1 MHLALVGTP
10 NSGKTALFN
19 ALTGSRQKVANY
31 PGVTVERKEGS
42 FVTPSGRQVSVV
54 DLPGTYSL
62 RGRSPDE
69 EITRDVVLGR
79 TKGEAMPDLVLC
91 VADSTNLRLTIRLVL
106 ELKSTGRP
114 LALVLNMFDI
124 ATRRGVTV
132 DVPRLSEALG
142 VPVVTSIAVRKGGTA
157 DLLRLTDEIAG
168 ASATPHRQN
177 LWEPLTVSQLRAT
190 QREADRIIAATVS
203 LPARP
208 DTWTARIDAVVLHP
222 VAGLAILMLLLF
234 VMFQAV
240 FAWAQ
245 PLMELLSSAFEAL
258 GQFVHDTLPAGL
270 LQSFLQNGVISGVGS
285 VIVFLPQIII
295 IFLFI
300 LLLED
305 FGYMARAAFLMDRIM
320 GGAGL
325 HGRAFIPLLS
335 SFACAIPG
343 IMATRVID
351 NRRDRLTTILIA
363 PLMTCSARIPVY
375 TLIISAFIPAKM
387 IWGWVNLQGLVMFG
401 LYAAGIVSAL
411 GDVVPDQILHVARL
425 RAGAVHAGTARLQDA
440 AAEEHRDRHLHAR
453 EYVPAA
459 RRHHD
464 LLDDGADL
472 VSGVVPGSRLP
483 APTEPAINYSLAAMI
498 GKAIAPLLSP
508 LGFNWQ
514 IAVALIPGMAARE
527 VAVAALGT
535 VYAIEGGKEAADANR
550 TGAGDQMEPCHRAVA
565 ARLVHLRAAMRFHA
579 GGDPPRN
586 RQLEVDGGHLRLHA
600 GARLCR
606 EFCHLQHRGGAR
618 RRVAKG
624 RHGTVMGIENFRQ
637 LAGYNHWANRR
648 LYDAALKMPD
658 EHYRRPT
665 GVFFGSLHGTLNHL
679 LLTDRVWLKRL
690 TGEGE
695 HPARLNAILH
705 EDLKDLVRARMTEDA
720 RLIKV
725 IGGYS
730 AADLGNTVSYQTM
743 SGAPQQQP
751 LRDILLHLFNHQ
763 THHRGHAHACC
774 SIVTGTEPL
783 SLDLLLFQRGV
794 PAPDLN

>member
-1 MHLALVGTP
+1 MEAPLLHLALVGTP
-10 NSGKTALFN
+10 NSGKTSLFN

-69 EITRDVVLGR
+69 EITRDMVLGR
-79 TKGEAMPDLVLC
+79 TPGEAVPDLVLC
-91 VADSTNLRLTIRLVL
+91 VADSTNLRLTIRLLL
-106 ELKSTGRP
+106 ELKNTGRP
-114 LALVLNMFDI
+114 LMLVLNMFDI

-132 DVPRLSEALG
+132 DVAKLSEALG

-157 DLLRLTDEIAG
+157 ELLRRTDEIA
-168 ASATPHRQN
+168 AEAQTPPAQN
-177 LWEPLTVSQLRAT
+177 LWQPLTVAQLRAT
-190 QREADRIIAATVS
+190 QREADRIIASSVS

-222 VAGLAILMLLLF
+222 VAGLAILALILF

-245 PLMELLSSAFEAL
+245 PLMEVLSDAFAAL
-258 GQFVHDTLPAGL
+258 GQLVHDTLPAGL
-270 LQSFLQNGVISGVGS
+270 VQSFLQNGVISGVGS

-375 TLIISAFIPAKM
+375 TLIISAFIPAREV
-387 IWGWVNLQGLVMFG
+387 WGFVNLQGLVMFG
-401 LYAAGIVSAL
+401 LYAAGITSAL
-411 GDVVPDQILHVARL
+411 GVSFLIKFLMWRDYAPAPFMLELPDYKMPRL
-425 RAGAVHAGTARLQDA
+425 KSIAIGVYTRAKMFLQRAGTTIFSMMVLIWFLASFPQPPAG
-440 AAEEHRDRHLHAR
+440 AE
-453 EYVPAA
+453 
-459 RRHHD
+459 
-464 LLDDGADL
+464 G
-472 VSGVVPGSRLP
+472 
-483 APTEPAINYSLAAMI
+483 PAINYSLAAMI
-498 GKAIAPLLSP
+498 GKALEPLLAP

-535 VYAIEGGKEAADANR
+535 VYAIEGGKEAAEQIGQVLATKWSLATALSLLAWYIFAPQCASTLAVIR
-550 TGAGDQMEPCHRAVA
+550 RETGSWKWMAITFGYMLALAYVASLATYNIAVA
-565 ARLVHLRAAMRFHA
+565 L
-579 GGDPPRN
+579 
-586 RQLEVDGGHLRLHA
+586 
-600 GARLCR
+600 
-606 EFCHLQHRGGAR
+606 
-618 RRVAKG
+618 
-624 RHGTVMGIENFRQ
+624 
-637 LAGYNHWANRR
+637 
-648 LYDAALKMPD
+648 
-658 EHYRRPT
+658 
-665 GVFFGSLHGTLNHL
+665 GVG
-679 LLTDRVWLKRL
+679 
-690 TGEGE
+690 
-695 HPARLNAILH
+695 
-705 EDLKDLVRARMTEDA
+705 
-720 RLIKV
+720 
-725 IGGYS
+725 
-730 AADLGNTVSYQTM
+730 
-743 SGAPQQQP
+743 
-751 LRDILLHLFNHQ
+751 
-763 THHRGHAHACC
+763 
-774 SIVTGTEPL
+774 
-783 SLDLLLFQRGV
+783 
-794 PAPDLN
+794 

>member
-1 MHLALVGTP
+1 MEAPLMHLALVGTP
-10 NSGKTALFN
+10 NSGKTSLFN

-42 FVTPSGRQVSVV
+42 FVTPLGRQVSLV

-79 TKGEAMPDLVLC
+79 TPGEAVPDLVLC
-91 VADSTNLRLTIRLVL
+91 VADSTNLRLTIRLAL

-114 LALVLNMFDI
+114 LLLVLNMFDI

-132 DVPRLSEALG
+132 DVARLSEALG

-157 DLLRLTDEIAG
+157 ELLRRTDEI
-168 ASATPHRQN
+168 SAQAPVPLQQN
-177 LWEPLTVSQLRAT
+177 HWQPLTVAGLRAT
-190 QREADRIIAATVS
+190 QREADRIIAATIS

-222 VAGLAILMLLLF
+222 VAGLAILALILF

-245 PLMELLSSAFEAL
+245 PLMNLLSSAFAAL
-258 GQFVHDTLPAGL
+258 GQLVHDTLPAGL

-375 TLIISAFIPAKM
+375 TLIISAFIPAEQ
-387 IWGWVNLQGLVMFG
+387 IGGWVNLQGLVMFG
-401 LYAAGIVSAL
+401 LYAVGIASAL
-411 GDVVPDQILHVARL
+411 GVSFVIKFFMLRDYAPAPFMLELPDYKMP
-425 RAGAVHAGTARLQDA
+425 RAGSVAIGIYTRAKMFLHRAGTTIFSMMVLIWFLASFPLP
-440 AAEEHRDRHLHAR
+440 
-453 EYVPAA
+453 PA
-459 RRHHD
+459 
-464 LLDDGADL
+464 GATD
-472 VSGVVPGSRLP
+472 
-483 APTEPAINYSLAAMI
+483 PAINYSFAAMI
-498 GKAIAPLLSP
+498 GKALEPLLMP
-508 LGFNWQ
+508 IGFNWQ

-535 VYAIEGGKEAADANR
+535 VYAIEGGKEAADQIGQVLATKWSLATALALLAWYIFAPQCASTLAVIRRETGSWKWMAITFAYMLALAYLASLATYNIACAL
-550 TGAGDQMEPCHRAVA
+550 GAG
-565 ARLVHLRAAMRFHA
+565 
-579 GGDPPRN
+579 
-586 RQLEVDGGHLRLHA
+586 
-600 GARLCR
+600 
-606 EFCHLQHRGGAR
+606 
-618 RRVAKG
+618 
-624 RHGTVMGIENFRQ
+624 
-637 LAGYNHWANRR
+637 
-648 LYDAALKMPD
+648 
-658 EHYRRPT
+658 
-665 GVFFGSLHGTLNHL
+665 
-679 LLTDRVWLKRL
+679 
-690 TGEGE
+690 
-695 HPARLNAILH
+695 
-705 EDLKDLVRARMTEDA
+705 
-720 RLIKV
+720 
-725 IGGYS
+725 
-730 AADLGNTVSYQTM
+730 
-743 SGAPQQQP
+743 
-751 LRDILLHLFNHQ
+751 
-763 THHRGHAHACC
+763 
-774 SIVTGTEPL
+774 
-783 SLDLLLFQRGV
+783 
-794 PAPDLN
+794 

>member
-1 MHLALVGTP
+1 MEAPLMHLALVGTP
-10 NSGKTALFN
+10 NSGKTSLFN

-31 PGVTVERKEGS
+31 PGVTVERKQGS
-42 FVTPSGRQVSVV
+42 FVTPLGRQVSLV

-79 TKGEAMPDLVLC
+79 TPGEAVPDLVLC

-114 LALVLNMFDI
+114 LMLVLNMFDI

-132 DVPRLSEALG
+132 DVARLSEALG

-157 DLLRLTDEIAG
+157 DLLRRTDEI
-168 ASATPHRQN
+168 SAQAPVPLQQN
-177 LWEPLTVSQLRAT
+177 LWQPLTVAGLRAT
-190 QREADRIIAATVS
+190 QRQADRIIAATIS
-203 LPARP
+203 LPTKP

-222 VAGLAILMLLLF
+222 VAGLAILALILF

-245 PLMELLSSAFEAL
+245 PLMDLLSAAFTAL
-258 GQFVHDTLPAGL
+258 GQLVHDTLPAGL

-375 TLIISAFIPAKM
+375 TLIISAFIPARQ
-387 IWGWVNLQGLVMFG
+387 IGGWVNLQGLVMFG
-401 LYAAGIVSAL
+401 LYAAGIASAL
-411 GDVVPDQILHVARL
+411 GVSFVIKFFMLRDYAPAPFMLELPDYKLP
-425 RAGAVHAGTARLQDA
+425 RAGSIAIGIYTRAKMFLQRAGTTIFSMMVLIWFLASFPLP
-440 AAEEHRDRHLHAR
+440 
-453 EYVPAA
+453 PA
-459 RRHHD
+459 
-464 LLDDGADL
+464 GATD
-472 VSGVVPGSRLP
+472 
-483 APTEPAINYSLAAMI
+483 PAINYSFAAMI
-498 GKAIAPLLSP
+498 GKALEPLLLP
-508 LGFNWQ
+508 IGFNWQ

-535 VYAIEGGKEAADANR
+535 VYAIEGGKEAADQIGQVLATKWSLATALSLLAWYIFAPQCASTLAVIRRETGSWKWMAITFAYMLALAYVASLATYNIAYAL
-550 TGAGDQMEPCHRAVA
+550 GAG
-565 ARLVHLRAAMRFHA
+565 
-579 GGDPPRN
+579 
-586 RQLEVDGGHLRLHA
+586 
-600 GARLCR
+600 
-606 EFCHLQHRGGAR
+606 
-618 RRVAKG
+618 
-624 RHGTVMGIENFRQ
+624 
-637 LAGYNHWANRR
+637 
-648 LYDAALKMPD
+648 
-658 EHYRRPT
+658 
-665 GVFFGSLHGTLNHL
+665 
-679 LLTDRVWLKRL
+679 
-690 TGEGE
+690 
-695 HPARLNAILH
+695 
-705 EDLKDLVRARMTEDA
+705 
-720 RLIKV
+720 
-725 IGGYS
+725 
-730 AADLGNTVSYQTM
+730 
-743 SGAPQQQP
+743 
-751 LRDILLHLFNHQ
+751 
-763 THHRGHAHACC
+763 
-774 SIVTGTEPL
+774 
-783 SLDLLLFQRGV
+783 
-794 PAPDLN
+794 

>member
-1 MHLALVGTP
+1 MEAPLMHLALVGTP
-10 NSGKTALFN
+10 NSGKTSLFN

-42 FVTPSGRQVSVV
+42 FVTPKGRQVSVV

-69 EITRDVVLGR
+69 EITRDIVLGR
-79 TKGEAMPDLVLC
+79 TSGEHVPDLVLC
-91 VADSTNLRLTIRLVL
+91 VADSTNLRLTIRLLL

-114 LALVLNMFDI
+114 LALVLNMYDI
-124 ATRRGVTV
+124 ATRRGVNV

-157 DLLRLTDEIAG
+157 DLLRLTDDILAQAPTKPRE
-168 ASATPHRQN
+168 N

-203 LPARP
+203 LPTRP

-222 VAGLAILMLLLF
+222 VAGLAILLLILF

-245 PLMELLSSAFEAL
+245 PLMQLLSSAFDAA
-258 GQFVHDTLPAGL
+258 GQFVHDTLPGGL

-285 VIVFLPQIII
+285 VVVFLPQIII

-375 TLIISAFIPAKM
+375 TLIISAFIPARDVF
-387 IWGWVNLQGLVMFG
+387 GWINLQGLVMFG
-401 LYAAGIVSAL
+401 LYGAGIASAL
-411 GDVVPDQILHVARL
+411 GVSFLIKFFMWRDYQPAPFMLELPDYKMPRARSVAIGVYNRAKMFL
-425 RAGAVHAGTARLQDA
+425 QRAGTTIFAMMVLIWFLASFPQP
-440 AAEEHRDRHLHAR
+440 
-453 EYVPAA
+453 PA
-459 RRHHD
+459 
-464 LLDDGADL
+464 GAD
-472 VSGVVPGSRLP
+472 G
-483 APTEPAINYSLAAMI
+483 PAINYSLAAMI
-498 GKAIAPLLSP
+498 GKVIAPLLAP
-508 LGFNWQ
+508 VGFNWQ

-535 VYAIEGGKEAADANR
+535 VYAIEGGKEAAAQIGQVLASKWSLATALSLLAWYIFAPQCASTLAVIRRETGSWKWMAATFAYMLALAYLASLATYNVAMAL
-550 TGAGDQMEPCHRAVA
+550 GAG
-565 ARLVHLRAAMRFHA
+565 
-579 GGDPPRN
+579 
-586 RQLEVDGGHLRLHA
+586 
-600 GARLCR
+600 
-606 EFCHLQHRGGAR
+606 
-618 RRVAKG
+618 
-624 RHGTVMGIENFRQ
+624 
-637 LAGYNHWANRR
+637 
-648 LYDAALKMPD
+648 
-658 EHYRRPT
+658 
-665 GVFFGSLHGTLNHL
+665 
-679 LLTDRVWLKRL
+679 
-690 TGEGE
+690 
-695 HPARLNAILH
+695 
-705 EDLKDLVRARMTEDA
+705 
-720 RLIKV
+720 
-725 IGGYS
+725 
-730 AADLGNTVSYQTM
+730 
-743 SGAPQQQP
+743 
-751 LRDILLHLFNHQ
+751 
-763 THHRGHAHACC
+763 
-774 SIVTGTEPL
+774 
-783 SLDLLLFQRGV
+783 
-794 PAPDLN
+794 

>member
-1 MHLALVGTP
+1 MEAPLMHLALVGTP
-10 NSGKTALFN
+10 NSGKTSLFN

-31 PGVTVERKEGS
+31 PGVTVERKEGA
-42 FVTPSGRQVSVV
+42 FVTPNGRQISLL

-79 TKGEAMPDLVLC
+79 ASGEPLPDLVLC
-91 VADSTNLRLTIRLVL
+91 VADSTNLRLTIRLLL

-124 ATRRGVTV
+124 ATRRGVSV
-132 DVPRLSEALG
+132 DVARLSEALG

-157 DLLRLTDEIAG
+157 DLVRLTDEILAREEL
-168 ASATPHRQN
+168 SERKN
-177 LWEPLTVSQLRAT
+177 LWRPLTVAELRAT

-222 VAGLAILMLLLF
+222 VAGLLILLAILF

-245 PLMELLSSAFEAL
+245 PLMQLLSSAFDSL
-258 GQFVHDTLPAGL
+258 RDFVHETLPAGL

-375 TLIISAFIPAKM
+375 TLIISAFIPPKL
-387 IWGWVNLQGLVMFG
+387 IWGWINLQGLVMFG

-411 GDVVPDQILHVARL
+411 GVSFLIKFFIWRDYQPAPFMLELPDYKMPRL
-425 RAGAVHAGTARLQDA
+425 RSIAIGVSNRAKMFLQRAGTTIFSMMVMIWFLASFPQPPAGAEG
-440 AAEEHRDRHLHAR
+440 
-453 EYVPAA
+453 
-459 RRHHD
+459 
-464 LLDDGADL
+464 
-472 VSGVVPGSRLP
+472 
-483 APTEPAINYSLAAMI
+483 PAINYSLAAMI
-498 GKAIAPLLSP
+498 GKAFEPLLAP
-508 LGFNWQ
+508 VGFNWQ

-535 VYAIEGGKEAADANR
+535 VYAIEGGKEAAEQI
-550 TGAGDQMEPCHRAVA
+550 GQM
-565 ARLVHLRAAMRFHA
+565 
-579 GGDPPRN
+579 
-586 RQLEVDGGHLRLHA
+586 
-600 GARLCR
+600 
-606 EFCHLQHRGGAR
+606 
-618 RRVAKG
+618 
-624 RHGTVMGIENFRQ
+624 
-637 LAGYNHWANRR
+637 LATKWSLAT
-648 LYDAALKMPD
+648 AL
-658 EHYRRPT
+658 
-665 GVFFGSLHGTLNHL
+665 SLLA
-679 LLTDRVWLKRL
+679 WY
-690 TGEGE
+690 
-695 HPARLNAILH
+695 IF
-705 EDLKDLVRARMTEDA
+705 
-720 RLIKV
+720 
-725 IGGYS
+725 
-730 AADLGNTVSYQTM
+730 
-743 SGAPQQQP
+743 APQCAST
-751 LRDILLHLFNHQ
+751 LAVIRRETGSSKWMVATFAYMLALAYLASLA
-763 THHRGHAHACC
+763 TY
-774 SIVTGTEPL
+774 SIAA
-783 SLDLLLFQRGV
+783 SLGLG
-794 PAPDLN
+794 

>member
-1 MHLALVGTP
+1 MEAPLMHLALVGTP
-10 NSGKTALFN
+10 NSGKTSLFN

-42 FVTPSGRQVSVV
+42 FVTPKGRQVSVV

-69 EITRDVVLGR
+69 EITRDIVLGR
-79 TKGEAMPDLVLC
+79 TSGEHVPDLVLC
-91 VADSTNLRLTIRLVL
+91 VADSTNLRLTIRLLL

-114 LALVLNMFDI
+114 LALVLNMYDI
-124 ATRRGVTV
+124 ATRRGVSV

-157 DLLRLTDEIAG
+157 DLLRLTDDILAQAPTKPRE
-168 ASATPHRQN
+168 N

-203 LPARP
+203 LPTRP

-222 VAGLAILMLLLF
+222 VAGLAILLSILF

-245 PLMELLSSAFEAL
+245 PLMQLLSAAFDAA
-258 GQFVHDTLPAGL
+258 GQFVHDTLPGGL

-285 VIVFLPQIII
+285 VVVFLPQIII

-375 TLIISAFIPAKM
+375 TLIISAFIPARDVF
-387 IWGWVNLQGLVMFG
+387 GWINLQGLVMFG
-401 LYAAGIVSAL
+401 LYGAGIASAL
-411 GDVVPDQILHVARL
+411 GVSFLIKFFMWRDYQPAPFMLELPDYKMPRARSVAIGVYNRAKMFL
-425 RAGAVHAGTARLQDA
+425 QRAGTTIFAMMVLIWFLASFPQPP
-440 AAEEHRDRHLHAR
+440 
-453 EYVPAA
+453 V
-459 RRHHD
+459 
-464 LLDDGADL
+464 GAD
-472 VSGVVPGSRLP
+472 
-483 APTEPAINYSLAAMI
+483 EPAINYSLAAMI
-498 GKAIAPLLSP
+498 GKVIAPLLAP
-508 LGFNWQ
+508 VGFNWQ

-535 VYAIEGGKEAADANR
+535 VYAIEGGKEAASQIGQVLASKWSLATALSLLAWYIFAPQCASTLAVIRRETGSWKWMAATFAYMLALAYVASLATYNVAVAL
-550 TGAGDQMEPCHRAVA
+550 GAG
-565 ARLVHLRAAMRFHA
+565 
-579 GGDPPRN
+579 
-586 RQLEVDGGHLRLHA
+586 
-600 GARLCR
+600 
-606 EFCHLQHRGGAR
+606 
-618 RRVAKG
+618 
-624 RHGTVMGIENFRQ
+624 
-637 LAGYNHWANRR
+637 
-648 LYDAALKMPD
+648 
-658 EHYRRPT
+658 
-665 GVFFGSLHGTLNHL
+665 
-679 LLTDRVWLKRL
+679 
-690 TGEGE
+690 
-695 HPARLNAILH
+695 
-705 EDLKDLVRARMTEDA
+705 
-720 RLIKV
+720 
-725 IGGYS
+725 
-730 AADLGNTVSYQTM
+730 
-743 SGAPQQQP
+743 
-751 LRDILLHLFNHQ
+751 
-763 THHRGHAHACC
+763 
-774 SIVTGTEPL
+774 
-783 SLDLLLFQRGV
+783 
-794 PAPDLN
+794 

>member
-10 NSGKTALFN
+10 NSGKTSLFN

-42 FVTPSGRQVSVV
+42 FVTPLGRQVSLV

-79 TKGEAMPDLVLC
+79 TPGEAVPDLVLC

-114 LALVLNMFDI
+114 LLLVLNMFDI

-132 DVPRLSEALG
+132 DVARLSEALG

-157 DLLRLTDEIAG
+157 DLLRRTDEI
-168 ASATPHRQN
+168 SAQAPVPLQQN
-177 LWEPLTVSQLRAT
+177 LWQPLTVAGLRAT
-190 QREADRIIAATVS
+190 QRQADRIIAATIS
-203 LPARP
+203 LPTRP

-222 VAGLAILMLLLF
+222 VAGLAILALILF

-245 PLMELLSSAFEAL
+245 PLMDLLSAAFTAL
-258 GQFVHDTLPAGL
+258 GQLVHDTLPAGL

-375 TLIISAFIPAKM
+375 TLIISAFIPARQ
-387 IWGWVNLQGLVMFG
+387 IGGWVNLQGLVMFG
-401 LYAAGIVSAL
+401 LYAAGIASAL
-411 GDVVPDQILHVARL
+411 GVSFVIKFFMLRDYAPAPFMLELPDYKMP
-425 RAGAVHAGTARLQDA
+425 RAGSIAIGIYNRAKMFLQRAGTTIFSMMVLIWFLASFPLP
-440 AAEEHRDRHLHAR
+440 
-453 EYVPAA
+453 PA
-459 RRHHD
+459 
-464 LLDDGADL
+464 GATD
-472 VSGVVPGSRLP
+472 
-483 APTEPAINYSLAAMI
+483 PAINYSFAAMI
-498 GKAIAPLLSP
+498 GKALEPLLMP
-508 LGFNWQ
+508 IGFNWQ

-535 VYAIEGGKEAADANR
+535 VYAIEGGKEAAEQIGQVLATKWSLATALSLLAWYIFAPQCASTLAVIRRETGSWKWMAVTFGYMLALAYAASLATYNIAFAL
-550 TGAGDQMEPCHRAVA
+550 GAG
-565 ARLVHLRAAMRFHA
+565 
-579 GGDPPRN
+579 
-586 RQLEVDGGHLRLHA
+586 
-600 GARLCR
+600 
-606 EFCHLQHRGGAR
+606 
-618 RRVAKG
+618 
-624 RHGTVMGIENFRQ
+624 
-637 LAGYNHWANRR
+637 
-648 LYDAALKMPD
+648 
-658 EHYRRPT
+658 
-665 GVFFGSLHGTLNHL
+665 
-679 LLTDRVWLKRL
+679 
-690 TGEGE
+690 
-695 HPARLNAILH
+695 
-705 EDLKDLVRARMTEDA
+705 
-720 RLIKV
+720 
-725 IGGYS
+725 
-730 AADLGNTVSYQTM
+730 
-743 SGAPQQQP
+743 
-751 LRDILLHLFNHQ
+751 
-763 THHRGHAHACC
+763 
-774 SIVTGTEPL
+774 
-783 SLDLLLFQRGV
+783 
-794 PAPDLN
+794 

>member
-10 NSGKTALFN
+10 NSGKTSLFN

-42 FVTPSGRQVSVV
+42 FVTPQGRQVSVV

-69 EITRDVVLGR
+69 EITRDIVLGR
-79 TKGEAMPDLVLC
+79 SEGEALPDLVLC
-91 VADSTNLRLTIRLVL
+91 VADSTNLRLTIRLLL

-114 LALVLNMFDI
+114 IALVLNMFDI

-132 DVPRLSEALG
+132 DVDKFSEALG

-157 DLLRLTDEIAG
+157 DLLRLTDELLAQ
-168 ASATPHRQN
+168 APTKPREN
-177 LWEPLTVSQLRAT
+177 LWQPLTVSELRAT
-190 QREADRIIAATVS
+190 QREADRIIAAGVS

-222 VAGLAILMLLLF
+222 VAGLAILLLILF

-245 PLMELLSSAFEAL
+245 PLMQLLSAGFDAL
-258 GQFVHDTLPAGL
+258 GQWVHDTLPAGL
-270 LQSFLQNGVISGVGS
+270 LQSFLQNGAISGVGS

-375 TLIISAFIPAKM
+375 TLIISAFIPPKL
-387 IWGWVNLQGLVMFG
+387 IGGWINLQGLVMFG
-401 LYAAGIVSAL
+401 LYAAGIISAL
-411 GDVVPDQILHVARL
+411 GMSFLIKFFMWRDYQPAPFMLELPDYKMPRL
-425 RAGAVHAGTARLQDA
+425 RSIAIGIYTRAKMFLQRAGTTIFSMMVLIWFLASFPQPPAGAEG
-440 AAEEHRDRHLHAR
+440 
-453 EYVPAA
+453 
-459 RRHHD
+459 
-464 LLDDGADL
+464 
-472 VSGVVPGSRLP
+472 
-483 APTEPAINYSLAAMI
+483 PAIDYSLAAMI
-498 GKAIAPLLSP
+498 GKTLEPMLLP
-508 LGFNWQ
+508 IGFNWQ

-535 VYAIEGGKEAADANR
+535 VYAIEGGKEAAEQIGQTLAGKWSLATALSLLAWYIFAPQCASTLAVIR
-550 TGAGDQMEPCHRAVA
+550 RETGSWKYMALTFGYMLALAYAASLATYSVAVALGAG
-565 ARLVHLRAAMRFHA
+565 
-579 GGDPPRN
+579 
-586 RQLEVDGGHLRLHA
+586 
-600 GARLCR
+600 
-606 EFCHLQHRGGAR
+606 
-618 RRVAKG
+618 
-624 RHGTVMGIENFRQ
+624 
-637 LAGYNHWANRR
+637 
-648 LYDAALKMPD
+648 
-658 EHYRRPT
+658 
-665 GVFFGSLHGTLNHL
+665 
-679 LLTDRVWLKRL
+679 
-690 TGEGE
+690 
-695 HPARLNAILH
+695 
-705 EDLKDLVRARMTEDA
+705 
-720 RLIKV
+720 
-725 IGGYS
+725 
-730 AADLGNTVSYQTM
+730 
-743 SGAPQQQP
+743 
-751 LRDILLHLFNHQ
+751 
-763 THHRGHAHACC
+763 
-774 SIVTGTEPL
+774 
-783 SLDLLLFQRGV
+783 
-794 PAPDLN
+794 